1 MSTSYD
7 ENQYSHFWNNHHL
20 NNDNF
25 WLTGSDL
32 SEINQWHC
40 INDEM
45 LSNKDVLEIGVG
57 LGKMTHELSKVA
69 KNIYASDI
77 SEVGL
82 DRIKAIAK
90 KTVLSKDIATLP
102 PVDIAICHLVFQ
114 HCSDE
119 EIQRIINDVNL
130 KEDGIFYFQFAE
142 YPNSISSQINEFIAQ
157 KNHFFRS
164 LEQIKN
170 IVKNTNKE
178 LIFVSPPYFFG
189 NPWHLNWYFVQVKK
203 RKLDYKI

>member
-7 ENQYSHFWNNHHL
+7 QNQYSQFWNNHHL

-32 SEINQWHC
+32 SEIKYRHH
-40 INDEM
+40 IDDEM
-45 LSNKDVLEIGVG
+45 LLNKDVLEIGVG

-142 YPNSISSQINEFIAQ
+142 YPNPISSMVNEFIAQ

-178 LIFVSPPYFFG
+178 LIFVSPP
-189 NPWHLNWYFVQVKK
+189 
-203 RKLDYKI
+203 